1 MKIGYTIDMFQL
13 IGLII
18 GILGFI
24 GMMIFCAWLNHTE
37 KITKRGINNM
47 SEINLKLK
55 SYDELIFV
63 ITTLNT
69 KKYLLE
75 LKLNKQKKVLDKI
88 KEKVKELDRFDP
100 CGSMAVSMS
109 ISQFQE
115 DLERLL
121 EEIE

>member
-1 MKIGYTIDMFQL
+1 MNQFYIKEL
-13 IGLII
+13 
-18 GILGFI
+18 FI
-24 GMMIFCAWLNHTE
+24 KNIKDN
-37 KITKRGINNM
+37 
-47 SEINLKLK
+47 
-55 SYDELIFV
+55 
-63 ITTLNT
+63 TTLNIA
-69 KKYLLE
+69 LE
-75 LKLNKQKKVLDKI
+75 LVEEWSNYKSVLDKI